1 MLPAKPVIAS
11 ATLSCTPVS
20 VRRNCLRFIRAA
32 ILRSTTESLKV
43 GLAGLRSDGASSCS
57 HLDCSFKRSPNGL
70 ASGIRIARG
79 FRSEA
84 TLHRGSGLNVN
95 KLASCDSRFG
105 RLRTGKRRAEGSPHP
120 SPCSCGWL
128 RNVRMPRRTA
138 CRLAGKGTKHRH
150 APRSRC
156 EGLEGPDGFAP
167 AKVSNALSSTDGG
180 SIPREPEVVRVSCPM
195 QQVISLVEQ
204 LRTMGIEVPLIP
216 CSTGHS
222 ARAILFTQATALRSR
237 QESSRLKQRL
247 LNGV

>member
-32 ILRSTTESLKV
+32 ILRSMTESLKV

-180 SIPREPEVVRVSCPM
+180 SIPREPEVVRVSLPDATSH
-195 QQVISLVEQ
+195 QSG
-204 LRTMGIEVPLIP
+204 RATANHGNR
-216 CSTGHS
+216 S
-222 ARAILFTQATALRSR
+222 ATLSRARRAIRLGRSSLRKRQRFGPGKSR
-237 QESSRLKQRL
+237 
-247 LNGV
+247 VV